1 MVQGCHNGNVFNE
14 ARVRDGHANH
24 RGASSVQVEIISS
37 GIEQIEIRMSSLVK
51 LVNENLLLKSYS
63 RFSRRASQQRS
74 AGLPPA
80 GPMRPPVPDLTE
92 VQISAEIIFV

>member
-1 MVQGCHNGNVFNE
+1 M
-14 ARVRDGHANH
+14 
-24 RGASSVQVEIISS
+24 EIISS
-37 GIEQIEIRMSSLVK
+37 GIEHLEIGMSSFVK
-51 LVNENLLLKSYS
+51 LVNENLLIKSYS

-92 VQISAEIIFV
+92 VQTSAEIKFLF